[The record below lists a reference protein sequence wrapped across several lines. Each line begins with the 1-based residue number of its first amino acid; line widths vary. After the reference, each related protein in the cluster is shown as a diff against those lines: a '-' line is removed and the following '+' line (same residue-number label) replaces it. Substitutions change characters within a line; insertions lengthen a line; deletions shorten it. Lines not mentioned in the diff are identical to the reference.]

1 MTANAEHTS
10 VETDVSAQRIG
21 SVYAEALLDAAQKK
35 NQAAEVGDELDGLVL
50 NVFRAHPDI
59 EIFLGSPAIGRQ
71 ARGAA
76 LKSVFAGRAS
86 DLLTNFLQVLNEHD
100 RLGLLRVVRNEYH
113 AELERRTNKQRVL
126 VRSAIPL
133 TDDERQRIIEG
144 VRNRYHREPILDV
157 VVDPDLLGGLTIRV
171 GDEMIDASVRTRI
184 ETIGKQLIERSSHE
198 IQTGRDRFSY

>member
-1 MTANAEHTS
+1 
-10 VETDVSAQRIG
+10 
-21 SVYAEALLDAAQKK
+21 AAQKQ
-35 NQAAEVGDELDGLVL
+35 NQAAEVAEELDGLVL

-59 EIFLGSPAIGRQ
+59 EIFLGSAAIGRH
-71 ARGAA
+71 ARAAA

-86 DLLTNFLQVLNEHD
+86 DLLTNFLQVLNDHD

-133 TDDERQRIIEG
+133 TDDQRQRIIEG
-144 VRNRYHREPILDV
+144 VRNRYQREPILDV
-157 VVDPDLLGGLTIRV
+157 VVDPDLLGGLIIRV

-184 ETIGKQLIERSSHE
+184 ETIGKHLIERSSHE
-198 IQTGRDRFSY
+198 IQTGRDRFSS